1 MAQWSNQEQSQR
13 LQKLQSRATRVIT
26 QAGYEIRSS
35 DLLIKLGW
43 DNLHSRRINNSAI
56 MMQKIYYG
64 NTSDYLN
71 DLYSKRVQK

>member
-13 LQKLQSRATRVIT
+13 LQKLQNRAARVIT

-43 DNLHSRRINNSAI
+43 DN
-56 MMQKIYYG
+56 
-64 NTSDYLN
+64 
-71 DLYSKRVQK
+71 

>member
-43 DNLHSRRINNSAI
+43 DN
-56 MMQKIYYG
+56 
-64 NTSDYLN
+64 
-71 DLYSKRVQK
+71 